1 MAVDY
6 RYLAGEDA
14 EFDLDAGAGRFRS
27 DFGSHNVLA
36 SLRYDF

>member
-6 RYLAGEDA
+6 RYLASEDA

-27 DFGSHNVLA
+27 DYARHNVIA